1 VHAQPVG
8 PRRATSAG
16 QVGRPGQG
24 LKRPDG
30 GAPSRM
36 LSQYP
41 PRRPVSRQAEDVG
54 SRIAAEAKVL
64 CHASR
69 DMAQRAGTNPT
80 PLQLHLPAGDL
91 PPQHD
96 VAVSLWTRRKVGC
109 EGERPLRINGGDG
122 GVDALRCH
130 PDHAAS
136 SARSAGVAGRLATS
150 ATGSGSRCA
159 AAGEATAAVATTARR
174 TTSER
179 LIGPPALRSAGR
191 LLVLVEPTLN
201 AEGVESTSESVL
213 YRD

>member
-1 VHAQPVG
+1 LVAKENAHCESTVETVASMHSG
-8 PRRATSAG
+8 AT
-16 QVGRPGQG
+16 P
-24 LKRPDG
+24 
-30 GAPSRM
+30 
-36 LSQYP
+36 
-41 PRRPVSRQAEDVG
+41 
-54 SRIAAEAKVL
+54 I
-64 CHASR
+64 
-69 DMAQRAGTNPT
+69 T
-80 PLQLHLPAGDL
+80 
-91 PPQHD
+91 
-96 VAVSLWTRRKVGC
+96 
-109 EGERPLRINGGDG
+109 
-122 GVDALRCH
+122 
-130 PDHAAS
+130 AAS